1 MNPEAPPVASNS
13 GTARRIEDQYM
24 NAYQPSTPRPTL
36 GLIAVAMAAITI
48 GALVVLP
55 AKLGTFNTD
64 LVAVASAKAET
75 LAPIEVDIRPA
86 RIDVIVLREP
96 NVAWALTD
104 ETRPNCKPEG

>member
-1 MNPEAPPVASNS
+1 MDS
-13 GTARRIEDQYM
+13 
-24 NAYQPSTPRPTL
+24 YQPSTPRTAL

-55 AKLGTFNTD
+55 AKLDSVNAD
-64 LVAVASAKAET
+64 VVAVASANAVT
-75 LAPIEVDIRPA
+75 LAPIEVAISPA
-86 RIDVIVLREP
+86 RIDVIVVREP

>member
-1 MNPEAPPVASNS
+1 MNPEALPVASNS
-13 GTARRIEDQYM
+13 GTTRRIEDQHM
-24 NAYQPSTPRPTL
+24 NPYQPSTARPTL

-55 AKLGTFNTD
+55 ASLNAD
-64 LVAVASAKAET
+64 LVAVASAHSEA

-96 NVAWALTD
+96 NVAWALAD
-104 ETRPNCKPEG
+104 DTRPNCKPEG